1 MGRGRGALLPQR
13 ISARGTPPPDSGGLQ
28 TSGPVAGLGQGIALS
43 ETFEFELVPIER
55 LRAHEQYV
63 EADVQALLRQIRNKG
78 EFDNPIWVAKGSYV
92 ILNGH
97 HRVEALRKLGL
108 KRIPAWVFDYQGDHV
123 ALGRWRPGP
132 PIAKTEVV
140 QRAHRGRP
148 FPPKTT
154 RHRLRVELPPRTAPL
169 EQLAT

>member
-1 MGRGRGALLPQR
+1 MSRDPTFRILPL
-13 ISARGTPPPDSGGLQ
+13 D
-28 TSGPVAGLGQGIALS
+28 
-43 ETFEFELVPIER
+43 R
-55 LRAHEQYV
+55 LRGHEKHDPARV
-63 EADVQALLRQIRNKG
+63 DELIAEICRAG
-78 EFDNPIWVAKGSYV
+78 EFNEPIWVARDTWV

-154 RHRLRVELPPRTAPL
+154 RHRLRVELPPRTVPL

>member
-1 MGRGRGALLPQR
+1 VSRDPTFRILPL
-13 ISARGTPPPDSGGLQ
+13 D
-28 TSGPVAGLGQGIALS
+28 
-43 ETFEFELVPIER
+43 R
-55 LRAHEQYV
+55 LRGHEKHDPARV
-63 EADVQALLRQIRNKG
+63 DELIAEISRAG
-78 EFDNPIWVAKGSYV
+78 EFNEPIWVARDTWV

-154 RHRLRVELPPRTAPL
+154 RHRLRVELPPRTVPL